1 MARSSLIPGFRF
13 HPTDVELVMY
23 YLKKKLMGKKII
35 IDVVAEVNI
44 YEFCPWDLPDK
55 SSLKSGDLE
64 WYFFCPKSKK
74 YSSGDRANRAT
85 ETGFWKATGKDRKV
99 EYKGSPV
106 ATIKTLIFHLG
117 HAGKGKGDRTNWVMH
132 EYRMDDKQLANA
144 GIVQDTYV
152 LCRIFEKSGSGPKN
166 GEQYGAPF
174 NEEEWDDDVASCSD
188 SQALVALVGASN
200 IKDHKQKGP
209 ATSSMTGPGSS
220 MVTFSAD
227 EPTKTLNYKQ
237 KGPATRNIDE
247 PGSTVA
253 TFSANEPPTNTL
265 NYKQKGPATKSMTEP
280 GSSTVTF
287 SADELSNT
295 LTYKQKGPATMDMT
309 EPGSSMVMFSANEP
323 TMNMTVPQITHGLS
337 VTEPGSSNVTLS
349 TNEMPVNDDV
359 ITLED
364 MYQMVKE
371 DANGEKVEIMAPNEY
386 DSIYADLM
394 NFDDPD
400 GWKHGDDPD
409 LGNFVPDGLDYMFDE
424 FQTPVDPDLR
434 NFVID

>member
-23 YLKKKLMGKKII
+23 YLKRKLTGKKLI

-44 YEFCPWDLPDK
+44 YEFCPQDLRDK

-74 YSSGDRANRAT
+74 YSSGGRANRAT

-99 EYKGSPV
+99 EYKGRTV
-106 ATIKTLIFHLG
+106 ATIKTLIFHQRD
-117 HAGKGKGDRTNWVMH
+117 AGKVDRTNWVMH
-132 EYRMDDKQLANA
+132 EYRMEDKQLANA
-144 GIVQDTYV
+144 GIVQDMYV

-174 NEEEWDDDVASCSD
+174 NEEEWDDDVASCSV
-188 SQALVALVGASN
+188 SQALIGLVGASN
-200 IKDHKQKGP
+200 INDHKQKGP

-220 MVTFSAD
+220 MVTFSAS
-227 EPTKTLNYKQ
+227 EPTKPLNYMQ
-237 KGPATRNIDE
+237 KGPATTNIDE
-247 PGSTVA
+247 PGSSMA
-253 TFSANEPPTNTL
+253 TFSASEPPTNTL
-265 NYKQKGPATKSMTEP
+265 NYKQKGPATTSMTEP
-280 GSSTVTF
+280 GSSMVTF
-287 SADELSNT
+287 NEPTNT

-309 EPGSSMVMFSANEP
+309 EPDSSMVMFSANEP

-337 VTEPGSSNVTLS
+337 VTEPGSSSVTLS

-364 MYQMVKE
+364 MYQMMEE
-371 DANGEKVEIMAPNEY
+371 DANGEKVETMAPNED
-386 DSIYADLM
+386 DSIFADLM
-394 NFDDPD
+394 NFNDPD
-400 GWKHGDDPD
+400 GWKHDDPD
-409 LGNFVPDGLDYMFDE
+409 LGNFVTDRFDYMFDE
-424 FQTPVDPDLR
+424 LQTPGDPDLR